1 MAFSPRTVQ
10 RILVSFVRGLRRRG
24 AASVASVVSVAAV
37 ASIVYCVGMAT
48 RAPIKKPRPASGVAP
63 TVRSTSPVWLWPSL
77 RQAAVLLRVDPGT
90 LSRRKVATEP
100 YGQERRLAPT
110 LVLELCDH
118 YYRRGDI
125 GELAGALVEHAR
137 PQAHS
142 LDELESLEADVER
155 YLTASRSAQRQ
166 GADDAWLTEAQR
178 RLPKDVYQRV
188 LEVVG
193 GGEPVES
200 FRGARFDEDDEG

>member
-1 MAFSPRTVQ
+1 M
-10 RILVSFVRGLRRRG
+10 
-24 AASVASVVSVAAV
+24 
-37 ASIVYCVGMAT
+37 VYRVGMAT
-48 RAPIKKPRPASGVAP
+48 RVAPIKQSRSAPGGTP
-63 TVRSTSPVWLWPSL
+63 TVQSTSPVWLWPSL
-77 RQAAVLLRVDPGT
+77 RQAAVLLRVDPAT
-90 LSRRKVATEP
+90 LSRRKVATEQ
-100 YGQERRLAPT
+100 YGQERRLPPT
-110 LVLELCDH
+110 LVLELCDR

-125 GELAGALVEHAR
+125 GELAAALVEHAR

-166 GADDAWLTEAQR
+166 STDDAWLTEAQR

-200 FRGARFDEDDEG
+200 FRGVRFDQDEGG

>member
-1 MAFSPRTVQ
+1 
-10 RILVSFVRGLRRRG
+10 
-24 AASVASVVSVAAV
+24 
-37 ASIVYCVGMAT
+37 MAT
-48 RAPIKKPRPASGVAP
+48 RIAPSQHSSSPATAP
-63 TVRSTSPVWLWPSL
+63 TIRSTSPVWLWPSL
-77 RQAAVLLRVDPGT
+77 RRAAELLRIDPAT
-90 LSRRKVATEP
+90 LSRRGVATEQ
-100 YGQERRLAPT
+100 YGQERRLPPT
-110 LVLELCDH
+110 LVLELCDR

-125 GELAGALVEHAR
+125 GELAAALVEHAR

-155 YLTASRSAQRQ
+155 YLTAGRSSQRQ
-166 GADDAWLTEAQR
+166 STDDAWLTEAQR

-200 FRGARFDEDDEG
+200 FRGVRFDEDDEG

>member
-1 MAFSPRTVQ
+1 
-10 RILVSFVRGLRRRG
+10 
-24 AASVASVVSVAAV
+24 
-37 ASIVYCVGMAT
+37 MAT
-48 RAPIKKPRPASGVAP
+48 RAPIKKPRPATGRAP
-63 TVRSTSPVWLWPSL
+63 TVQSASPVWLWPSL
-77 RQAAVLLRVDPGT
+77 RQAAALLRVDPAT
-90 LSRRKVATEP
+90 LSRRKVATER

-110 LVLELCDH
+110 LVLELCDR

-125 GELAGALVEHAR
+125 GELAAALVEHAR

-142 LDELESLEADVER
+142 QDELESLETDVER

-178 RLPKDVYQRV
+178 RLPKDVYQQV

-200 FRGARFDEDDEG
+200 FRGVRFDEDDEG

>member
-1 MAFSPRTVQ
+1 
-10 RILVSFVRGLRRRG
+10 
-24 AASVASVVSVAAV
+24 
-37 ASIVYCVGMAT
+37 MAT
-48 RAPIKKPRPASGVAP
+48 RAPIKKTRPAGGVAP

-110 LVLELCDH
+110 LVLELCDR
-118 YYRRGDI
+118 YYRRRDV

-166 GADDAWLTEAQR
+166 DADDAWLTEAQR
-178 RLPKDVYQRV
+178 RLPKDVYQQV
-188 LEVVG
+188 LEVVA